1 MSAQS
6 PDPST
11 PEHATTIP
19 PSIARRSFTA
29 PTKFTDSLRTGPNA
43 IPTAE
48 SVETLFVYPNAK
60 VVSFTI
66 SKVPSR
72 PNSSSGP
79 PGSATQALP
88 WTSPTE
94 RTLATG
100 TASTV
105 IG

>member
-11 PEHATTIP
+11 PEHATSIP
-19 PSIARRSFTA
+19 SSTVRRSFTA
-29 PTKFTDSLRTGPNA
+29 PTKLTDPLRTGPNA

-48 SVETLFVYPNAK
+48 SVETLFVYPQAK
-60 VVSFTI
+60 VVSFTV

-72 PNSSSGP
+72 PNSSSGAT
-79 PGSATQALP
+79 GSATQALS

-100 TASTV
+100 TVSNV